1 MRRRGEEALHR
12 PIRPS
17 LHSGSSPRG
26 RRALS
31 GTLLASTGAVPEL
44 PDVETQRRYVARHAT
59 SRVVERTDLDRADEM
74 LDGVGP
80 GEVERA
86 LDHQPLVE
94 ADRHGK
100 VLFVRLG
107 SGDHLVLR
115 FGMTGFLKKYSDE
128 SDAPDHARLTMI
140 FDDGSRLAF
149 DCQRRFGLIGLVD
162 TPNDWIER
170 HDLGPDLLGI
180 TESLFV
186 ERLAGRRGAI
196 KSALMDQS
204 VFAGLGNIYSDE
216 VLFQARL
223 HPRDRVSDLS
233 RRRARD
239 LHECTQQVLEEAI
252 RCRAEPRRMP
262 ASWLL
267 PHRDDDEPRCPRCRF
282 RLERVAVNRRS
293 AWLCPRCQLPN

>member
-1 MRRRGEEALHR
+1 VANGLTIARFTPAPRPDPYRGT
-12 PIRPS
+12 
-17 LHSGSSPRG
+17 G
-26 RRALS
+26 RASS
-31 GTLLASTGAVPEL
+31 GTTLAKGARVPEL
-44 PDVETQRRYVARHAT
+44 PDVETQRRYVARHAA
-59 SRVVERTDLDRADEM
+59 SRVVERTEFDRADEM

-80 GEVERA
+80 DEVKRA

-107 SGDHLVLR
+107 SGDHLVLH

-128 SDAPDHARLTMI
+128 SDAPEHARLTMT

-149 DCQRRFGLIGLVD
+149 DCSRMFGLISLVN
-162 TPNDWIER
+162 TPTDWIER

-186 ERLAGRRGAI
+186 ERLEGRRGAI
-196 KSALMDQS
+196 KSALMNQS
-204 VFAGLGNIYSDE
+204 IFAGLGNVYSDE

-223 HPRDRVSDLS
+223 HPRDPVSDLS
-233 RRRARD
+233 RRRTRD
-239 LHECTQQVLEEAI
+239 LHECTQQVLQEAI
-252 RCRAEPRRMP
+252 RCRAEPRRLP

-267 PHRDDDEPRCPRCRF
+267 PHRDDDEPRCPRCRLS
-282 RLERVAVNRRS
+282 LERIEVNRRTS
-293 AWLCPRCQLPN
+293 WLCPRCQRPN